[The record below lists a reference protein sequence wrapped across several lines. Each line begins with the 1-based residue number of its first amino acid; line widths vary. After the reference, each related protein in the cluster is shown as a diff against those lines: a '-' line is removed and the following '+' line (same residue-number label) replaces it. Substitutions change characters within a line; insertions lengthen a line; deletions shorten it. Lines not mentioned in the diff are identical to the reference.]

1 MAAGIRVREI
11 QEQQETQARPLSAR
25 YTRRLFPPAFSPS
38 SSSERGNTSSSSE
51 KPGTYIRDLFHE
63 VGETPFLSCVHQV
76 ADEGEFGRH
85 RLVKTEG
92 E

>member
-1 MAAGIRVREI
+1 MAAGIRVGEI
-11 QEQQETQARPLSAR
+11 QEQKKTQARPLSAW
-25 YTRRLFPPAFSPS
+25 YTPRLFPPAFSPS
-38 SSSERGNTSSSSE
+38 SLSERGDRSSSSD

-63 VGETPFLSCVHQV
+63 AGETPFLSGVHQV
-76 ADEGEFGRH
+76 ADEGKFSRH